1 MRAVLLIL
9 ALAWP
14 TWSAAAPCV
23 GPALDRPLPGAQ
35 DVRQVSAD
43 VPTARF
49 PGLWQQ
55 GRVDGLVYRIFG
67 DGTAVLSDDPGAP
80 RWQIRVDCAEP
91 TCRTAVTGAP
101 DAGADRVAAAL
112 GRCLTG
118 QAVTATDL
126 RRTAPAF
133 PTGLPKDVPDQGR
146 GLPPAAALATA
157 AGQAPRRPALECRPD
172 PALFGDT
179 PAHTLQRMLLA
190 AGQDPGP
197 DDGVLGPRSQ
207 TALQAALGPKAS
219 TDVPRAILALQA
231 MRCRG

>member
-67 DGTAVLSDDPGAP
+67 DGTAVLSDDLGAP

-91 TCRTAVTGAP
+91 TCRTAETGAP

-118 QAVTATDL
+118 QAVTAADL
-126 RRTAPAF
+126 RRAAPAF
-133 PTGLPKDVPDQGR
+133 PTGLPDDVPDQGAGCPCRRAGHR
-146 GLPPAAALATA
+146 GRSGAAPFGDGMPARSGAARRHARAHAAADV
-157 AGQAPRRPALECRPD
+157 AGGRTGPWPR
-172 PALFGDT
+172 
-179 PAHTLQRMLLA
+179 
-190 AGQDPGP
+190 
-197 DDGVLGPRSQ
+197 
-207 TALQAALGPKAS
+207 
-219 TDVPRAILALQA
+219 
-231 MRCRG
+231 